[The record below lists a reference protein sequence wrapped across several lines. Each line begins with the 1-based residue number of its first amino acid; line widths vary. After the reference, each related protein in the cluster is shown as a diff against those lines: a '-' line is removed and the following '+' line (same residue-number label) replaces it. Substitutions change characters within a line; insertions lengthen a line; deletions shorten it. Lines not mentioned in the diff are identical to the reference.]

1 MVRCHFMLLEN
12 VILGVNC
19 IYKVGGDVETY
30 GCTTLSIASHASRT
44 GYGSTSRGNIND
56 LLALPSQ
63 W

>member
-12 VILGVNC
+12 AILGMNC
-19 IYKVGGDVETY
+19 MYNVGGDVEIY
-30 GCTTLSIASHASRT
+30 GCTTLSIASHT
-44 GYGSTSRGNIND
+44 GYGSTSRGDIND